1 MILHPDK
8 NGRVS
13 FRNQTRK
20 APTQQQGPG
29 TSAHNI
35 FSELGIKPEAGC
47 RCGERIRQMNA
58 WGVQGCIANRET
70 VISWWRE
77 AYHESTILER
87 AKAGWHALSK
97 SWFSLSDPFGS
108 IFDEAMRRAASDQ
121 SNATDQR
128 PIGMEVRAIELDRQ
142 IQKQMRQIEKAF
154 TAGFD
159 DWPKM
164 PAKKK

>member
-1 MILHPDK
+1 MTGAEQL
-8 NGRVS
+8 RRES
-13 FRNQTRK
+13 RR
-20 APTQQQGPG
+20 PG
-29 TSAHNI
+29 DCAAAVLCDLGLRPQSACN
-35 FSELGIKPEAGC
+35 C
-47 RCGERIRQMNA
+47 CERIKQMNA
-58 WGVQGCIANRET
+58 WGVAGCIANRET
-70 VISWWRE
+70 VLSWWRE